1 MPMDQ
6 NKPKKLKYGWVGS
19 LSLIIFVVCVAL
31 VYIVSNLPALESWF
45 GGLFT
50 VFTPVIV
57 GLAFAYLCNPIVN
70 FIEKHPLRRI
80 RSVKIKRMLSILFA
94 YLFFILCIALLGILL
109 IPQLIRSFQELFANY
124 NNYIANSVKLV
135 EASLSQSEVPA
146 ASIGSYEQMF
156 KAIQSQDEPS
166 LISSIISNLWNYLLG
181 GTFVGLFIAAKTRRA
196 PKIFDNKDEQ

>member
-1 MPMDQ
+1 MKSSIFLNDMLTKGAILGGVMLVS
-6 NKPKKLKYGWVGS
+6 NIAETAIVSYGS
-19 LSLIIFVVCVAL
+19 NPSLIYAMAVEVIAVIALYIWLLVRFTRNYASLVLAERKEMPYFTYGNGLSYVVS
-31 VYIVSNLPALESWF
+31 VSMLAS
-45 GGLFT
+45 
-50 VFTPVIV
+50 VIV
-57 GLAFAYLCNPIVN
+57 AVGGYMFRHYVVG
-70 FIEKHPLRRI
+70 FE
-80 RSVKIKRMLSILFA
+80 
-94 YLFFILCIALLGILL
+94 
-109 IPQLIRSFQELFANY
+109 
-124 NNYIANSVKLV
+124 NYIANSVKLV

>member
-1 MPMDQ
+1 MKSSIFLNDMLTKGAILGGVMLASNIAETAIVGYGSNPSLLYAMAVEVIAVIALYIWLLVRFTRNYASLVLAERKEMPYFT
-6 NKPKKLKYGWVGS
+6 YGNG
-19 LSLIIFVVCVAL
+19 LSYVVS
-31 VYIVSNLPALESWF
+31 VSMLAS
-45 GGLFT
+45 
-50 VFTPVIV
+50 VIV
-57 GLAFAYLCNPIVN
+57 AVGGYMFRHYVVG
-70 FIEKHPLRRI
+70 FE
-80 RSVKIKRMLSILFA
+80 
-94 YLFFILCIALLGILL
+94 
-109 IPQLIRSFQELFANY
+109 
-124 NNYIANSVKLV
+124 NYIANSVKLV